1 MLGTTRDIDL
11 GVPNQSRERPADEGA
26 RVTRGG
32 DVRIVEHGM
41 AVTAQ
46 PPVVAGFRFAEQSNE
61 PPARCRGQLA
71 SRIETKPPERGTHW
85 LHVDRIFHDG
95 MID

>member
-1 MLGTTRDIDL
+1 MPDQR
-11 GVPNQSRERPADEGA
+11 RERPADEGA
-26 RVTRGG
+26 RVTRAAMSESSSM
-32 DVRIVEHGM
+32 VW

-46 PPVVAGFRFAEQSNE
+46 CGWLASPCRAEQR
-61 PPARCRGQLA
+61 AACVCRRQLA
-71 SRIETKPPERGTHW
+71 DRIRPSAERGTQW

>member
-1 MLGTTRDIDL
+1 M
-11 GVPNQSRERPADEGA
+11 
-26 RVTRGG
+26 TRGG

-46 PPVVAGFRFAEQSNE
+46 PPVVAGLGLAEQSNE
-61 PPARCRGQLA
+61 PPALCRRQLA
-71 SRIETKPPERGTHW
+71 DRIETKPLERGTHW